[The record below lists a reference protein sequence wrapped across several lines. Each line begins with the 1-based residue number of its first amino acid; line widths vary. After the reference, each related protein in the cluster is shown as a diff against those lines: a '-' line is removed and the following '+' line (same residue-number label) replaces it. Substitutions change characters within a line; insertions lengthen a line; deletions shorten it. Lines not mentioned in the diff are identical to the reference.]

1 MSQHMSQAQQQQQQQ
16 QQQPT
21 CLTWRFRNTI
31 DPKVTT
37 ISQNPCTTSRND
49 RTTHR
54 HMIAQT
60 QLQRNKNVAT
70 KTLPERHT
78 QKMTCCNNFTSL
90 PMRTPTKRK
99 MLLQTVGQSH
109 QQKRKMSQHMS
120 QHTRRNAN
128 QRVFFNECFS
138 KGPYLATKAN
148 GPQTNASE
156 AMKKTHSWNE
166 LKQTRENHCSLI
178 LLDPFLLPLQ

>member
-1 MSQHMSQAQQQQQQQ
+1 
-16 QQQPT
+16 
-21 CLTWRFRNTI
+21 
-31 DPKVTT
+31 
-37 ISQNPCTTSRND
+37 
-49 RTTHR
+49 
-54 HMIAQT
+54 MIAQT